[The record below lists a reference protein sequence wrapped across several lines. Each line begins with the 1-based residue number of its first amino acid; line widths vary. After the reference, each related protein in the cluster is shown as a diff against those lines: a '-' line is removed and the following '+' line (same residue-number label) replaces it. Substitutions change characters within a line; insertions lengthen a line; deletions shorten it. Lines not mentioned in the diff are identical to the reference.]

1 MYIFCVITENF
12 VRFVAGTPRSLSLSV
27 DQDTPERS
35 VIREIIEEADVSS
48 ESEYELATEDE
59 SSGDEEDKPSTST
72 HKRRGPKE
80 KPLPPAVLEQL
91 KSKN

>member
-1 MYIFCVITENF
+1 M
-12 VRFVAGTPRSLSLSV
+12 SLSV

-59 SSGDEEDKPSTST
+59 SSGDEDDKPSTST

>member
-1 MYIFCVITENF
+1 M
-12 VRFVAGTPRSLSLSV
+12 